1 VTTHTRILLP
11 IYKTENPCF
20 NVAQWYNWCVQRFHI
35 GPFDETME
43 PGVGDDICRLFDPV
57 EDEISVNT
65 LDLYLARPTQ
75 SSRFSAIQR
84 NMAVTQDFKRTIP
97 KPIVVIVH
105 VNGQPARALID
116 TGSLANFISLTLVE
130 QL

>member
-1 VTTHTRILLP
+1 
-11 IYKTENPCF
+11 
-20 NVAQWYNWCVQRFHI
+20 
-35 GPFDETME
+35 ME
-43 PGVGDDICRLFDPV
+43 PGVGDDIRWLFDPV